1 MYDRLRSMML
11 ARRVRHALDTRHPE
25 VAMHVVSLRPPQG
38 YYTGAVRLPDV
49 SDDVPHIVAL
59 RWWSPEMSAN
69 QVADRIAR
77 EIAPL
82 VRQQPADRSADAL
95 LRCGPGLIRRER
107 A

>member
-1 MYDRLRSMML
+1 MYEGLRSMML
-11 ARRVRHALDTRHPE
+11 ARRVRRALDIRHPE
-25 VAMHVVSLRPPQG
+25 VATHVVALRPPRG
-38 YYTGAVRLPDV
+38 FYTGAVRLPDA

-59 RWWSPEMSAN
+59 RWWSPEMSVN

-82 VRQQPADRSADAL
+82 LRQQPSGSVVQSPPRSAPSL
-95 LRCGPGLIRRER
+95 VRRKH